1 MLETGTQEHSY
12 KVARLKRSMD
22 SISPSYRSAHRA
34 LSQVNQ
40 IKRLLLSDVSPEVK
54 LFLVLGVLFP
64 AESIA
69 ALKTC

>member
-34 LSQVNQ
+34 ISQVSQ
-40 IKRLLLSDVSPEVK
+40 IRRLLLSEVSPEVK
-54 LFLVLGVLFP
+54 LFLVLGVLYP
-64 AESIA
+64 AEVMA
-69 ALKTC
+69 ARKIY